1 MFEVIC
7 DSLLN
12 GPFKWIPLPF
22 ESSSKFWLLQ
32 QFGCSK
38 QSRTQ
43 VMKAGGLPADLQTR
57 RTELHTEKLL
67 VENLGNALQCHCH
80 RWRRILPLSSSSPA
94 SPTLSFTAGCA
105 SSLSPHIPNPL
116 PHSSVKPRG
125 ARADH
130 IHYIFF
136 GRSLTARKDSW
147 QPRCHHDHQ

>member
-43 VMKAGGLPADLQTR
+43 VMKAEGLPADLQTR

-67 VENLGNALQCHCH
+67 VENLGNALCSATATGGDGSFPSHPPA
-80 RWRRILPLSSSSPA
+80 LPLLRCPSLLAVLPPSH
-94 SPTLSFTAGCA
+94 PTSLILYHTA
-105 SSLSPHIPNPL
+105 
-116 PHSSVKPRG
+116 
-125 ARADH
+125 
-130 IHYIFF
+130 
-136 GRSLTARKDSW
+136 
-147 QPRCHHDHQ
+147 Q